1 LYTFE
6 FMETKIP
13 GKYLW
18 TSFFLSLAIA
28 LTIHFSLIV
37 DTLFNVGLGRHGE
50 QITLSFIAFDFS
62 STVILAFLTFMLN
75 YHFFKP
81 FSTHHKLNITKIAG
95 SMVITFVFAFILAH
109 LFIFFKHLL
118 NFQINQH
125 RHDEGLFFR
134 NFYCSAIVLA
144 SIFVIRLNNQKKSIE
159 LENEKLRNESLQSQF
174 ESLKNQVSPHFL
186 FNSLTALKILVT
198 DSPDLARQYI
208 THLSM
213 VLRYTLQSNRK
224 QLVPL
229 GEEME
234 FTQSYLFLLKM
245 RYDTN
250 LTVQTRIT
258 DKYFDYRLPPLTVQ
272 TLVENAVKHNEIS
285 NQYPLQINI
294 QTTDEGSL
302 GVMNKIQEKLTQEDG
317 TGIGLS
323 NLSKLFRLLGDYDI
337 QIFNSNKE
345 FRVVVPLLKP

>member
-1 LYTFE
+1 
-6 FMETKIP
+6 METKIP

>member
-1 LYTFE
+1 
-6 FMETKIP
+6 METNIP

-18 TSFFLSLAIA
+18 TSFFLSLAIS

-37 DTLFNVGLGRHGE
+37 ETLFNVGLGRHGE

-81 FSTHHKLNITKIAG
+81 FSPHHKLNFTKIAG
-95 SMVITFVFAFILAH
+95 SIVITFVFAFILAH
-109 LFIFFKHLL
+109 LFIFVKHFFD
-118 NFQINQH
+118 FQINQH
-125 RHDEGLFFR
+125 RHDEGLFYR
-134 NFYCSAIVLA
+134 NFFCSAIVLA

-186 FNSLTALKILVT
+186 FNSLTALKILVA
-198 DSPDLARQYI
+198 DSPDLAGQYI

-213 VLRYTLQSNRK
+213 VLRYTLQSNLK

-229 GEEME
+229 SEEME

-250 LTVQTRIT
+250 LTVQTWIT
-258 DKYFDYRLPPLTVQ
+258 DKYLDYRLPPLTVQ

-294 QTTDEGSL
+294 QTFEDDYL
-302 GVMNKIQEKLTQEDG
+302 GVTNKIQEKLTQEDG

-337 QIFNSNKE
+337 QIFKNSQE
-345 FRVVVPLLKP
+345 FKVIVPLLKP